1 VRDHWR
7 DNGAEVLMSGRIGS
21 TIEFYYL
28 DTSPMLKFVLESGS
42 GHAIDLRPT
51 YVYP

>member
-1 VRDHWR
+1 MATG
-7 DNGAEVLMSGRIGS
+7 NGGRIVPPVPP
-21 TIEFYYL
+21 L

-42 GHAIDLRPT
+42 GHAIDLKPT

>member
-1 VRDHWR
+1 M
-7 DNGAEVLMSGRIGS
+7 GGRIGAS
-21 TIEFYYL
+21 IEFYYV

-42 GHAIDLRPT
+42 GHAIDLEPT